1 MKTLID
7 ILCIRVC

>member
-7 ILCIRVC
+7 IDDRTS